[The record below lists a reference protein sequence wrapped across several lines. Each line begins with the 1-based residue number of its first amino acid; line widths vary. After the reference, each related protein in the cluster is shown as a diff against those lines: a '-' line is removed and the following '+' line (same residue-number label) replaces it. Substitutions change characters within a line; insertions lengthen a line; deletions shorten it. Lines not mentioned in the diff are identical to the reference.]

1 MHSWLKNLTWSFTKE
16 SSHTAISVICFVLLL
31 RYIGALQ
38 AFGLA
43 AYDLLF
49 FLRPSEPKD
58 ERIVLVTWDE
68 TQIQATQETTM
79 SDKTLASLIKKI
91 NEQQP
96 RVIGL
101 DIYRDNKVE
110 SPLLSDRQ
118 NQVAYSELQAVFRST
133 PNLVGI
139 EKVIEP
145 KTNPPL
151 VLKKLER
158 TAAADLASDSDGL
171 IRRAFIYPLEDKNGN
186 PAEIPSFGFLIS
198 YQYLA
203 KERFLADRIERN
215 NALHLTNPETG
226 KETTIEPLKRFDGSY
241 LKKAEGTSVMVNW
254 RKGNPFKKV
263 SVSEVLS
270 NSISPDIFQDKIVL
284 IGNTAISTSDRH
296 FLPINRWVK
305 PQPQW
310 SYGVEVQAQIVSY
323 VVSSAL
329 DGRTLIRPLPE
340 WLEIGLIIITLWS
353 IALIAEKYAAIR
365 PWRLFITTILGTIII
380 LFGLVFLSYLAF
392 IKGYWLPIVPSFLG
406 GLVYPPMICTAIY
419 IRKLNATNEDFKR
432 LLKDINHSLQNPLR
446 ALNDNVEIAR
456 YIAVLI
462 EENNTA
468 KLEEIARRFNKS
480 PSTNLRENLDKI
492 LVLNQKVNYLRD
504 NAQKYFGVAYLG
516 KKIFNKKPTNLNRLV
531 KDTFASVIPIKEIEY
546 DIAIAFEERYDK
558 SIEDIELDPRSI
570 ERVLEN
576 LIDNAFYAIK
586 ARISSEPTHQG
597 KIAVHTRKRLKRV
610 EIAISDNGTGIN
622 SSIIKQIFLPFKS
635 FKARGKG
642 QGLGLAIAK
651 ETLLFHGGRIEVK
664 TQEGVGSIFMVFF
677 AL

>member
-1 MHSWLKNLTWSFTKE
+1 MHSWLKNLTWSFTEE
-16 SSHTAISVICFVLLL
+16 SSHTAIGVICFVLLL

-68 TQIQATQETTM
+68 TQIQTTQETIM

-118 NQVAYSELQAVFRST
+118 NRVAYSELQTVFRST

-151 VLKKLER
+151 ILKKLER

-226 KETTIEPLKRFDGSY
+226 KEKTIEPLERFDGSY
-241 LKKAEGTSVMVNW
+241 LKKAKGTSVMVNW
-254 RKGNPFKKV
+254 RKGNPFEKV
-263 SVSEVLS
+263 SVLEVLS
-270 NSISPDIFQDKIVL
+270 DSIPPDIFQDKIVL

-296 FLPINRWVK
+296 FLPINRWIK

-323 VVSSAL
+323 VISSAL

-380 LFGLVFLSYLAF
+380 LFGLVVLSYLAF

-406 GLVYPPMICTAIY
+406 GLVYPPIICTAIY

>member
-1 MHSWLKNLTWSFTKE
+1 MHSWLKNLTWSFTEE
-16 SSHTAISVICFVLLL
+16 SSHTAIGVICFVLLL
-31 RYIGALQ
+31 KYIGALQ

-68 TQIQATQETTM
+68 TQIQTTQETIM

-118 NQVAYSELQAVFRST
+118 NRVAYSELQTVFRST

-151 VLKKLER
+151 ILKKLER

-203 KERFLADRIERN
+203 KEGFLADRIERN

-226 KETTIEPLKRFDGSY
+226 KEKTIEPLERFDGSY
-241 LKKAEGTSVMVNW
+241 LKKAKGTSVMVNW
-254 RKGNPFKKV
+254 RKGNPFEKV
-263 SVSEVLS
+263 SVLEVLS
-270 NSISPDIFQDKIVL
+270 DSIPPDIFQDKIVL

-296 FLPINRWVK
+296 FLPINRWIK

-323 VVSSAL
+323 VISSAL

-406 GLVYPPMICTAIY
+406 GLVYPPIICTAIY

-446 ALNDNVEIAR
+446 AINDNAEIAR

-462 EENNTA
+462 EENNTT
-468 KLEEIARRFNKS
+468 KLKEIARQFNKS

-516 KKIFNKKPTNLNRLV
+516 KEIFNKKPTNLNRLV

-597 KIAVHTRKRLKRV
+597 KIAVHTKKRLKRV
-610 EIAISDNGTGIN
+610 EIAISDNGTGMN
-622 SSIIKQIFLPFKS
+622 SSIVKQIFLPFKS

-642 QGLGLAIAK
+642 QGLGLSIAK

-664 TQEGVGSIFMVFF
+664 TQEGKGSTFMVY
-677 AL
+677 LNL

>member
-1 MHSWLKNLTWSFTKE
+1 
-16 SSHTAISVICFVLLL
+16 
-31 RYIGALQ
+31 
-38 AFGLA
+38 
-43 AYDLLF
+43 
-49 FLRPSEPKD
+49 
-58 ERIVLVTWDE
+58 
-68 TQIQATQETTM
+68 
-79 SDKTLASLIKKI
+79 
-91 NEQQP
+91 
-96 RVIGL
+96 
-101 DIYRDNKVE
+101 
-110 SPLLSDRQ
+110 
-118 NQVAYSELQAVFRST
+118 
-133 PNLVGI
+133 
-139 EKVIEP
+139 
-145 KTNPPL
+145 
-151 VLKKLER
+151 
-158 TAAADLASDSDGL
+158 
-171 IRRAFIYPLEDKNGN
+171 
-186 PAEIPSFGFLIS
+186 
-198 YQYLA
+198 
-203 KERFLADRIERN
+203 
-215 NALHLTNPETG
+215 
-226 KETTIEPLKRFDGSY
+226 
-241 LKKAEGTSVMVNW
+241 MVNW

-380 LFGLVFLSYLAF
+380 LFGLVVLSYLAF

-406 GLVYPPMICTAIY
+406 GLVYPPIICTAIY